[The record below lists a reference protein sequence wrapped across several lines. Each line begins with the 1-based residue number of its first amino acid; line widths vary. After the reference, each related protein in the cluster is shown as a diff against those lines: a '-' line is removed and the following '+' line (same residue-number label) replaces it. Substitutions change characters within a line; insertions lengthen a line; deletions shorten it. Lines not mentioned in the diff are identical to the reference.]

1 MSFILAQVIQEHS
14 LVLHFC
20 ESFIRMEFSIF
31 IPVSSIFINVFIRY
45 MNVDDFII
53 LLFVIDI

>member
-20 ESFIRMEFSIF
+20 RSFMKMEFLIF
-31 IPVSSIFINVFIRY
+31 IPVIGLFINVFIRY